1 MTLLEASTAK
11 LLSMRDVGD
20 TLVQSLNRFRSQPQS
35 MALLQ
40 HLKDLGLNMNYLKDT
55 SLLQESI
62 FNGKMFVSQEH

>member
-1 MTLLEASTAK
+1 
-11 LLSMRDVGD
+11 MRDVGD

-62 FNGKMFVSQEH
+62 FNGNCLCHRNIRIDDA